1 MRHLERMDI
10 DMRPTSAFI
19 FGALA
24 FSSLVLAP
32 ALAEEPADKSDNNSV
47 VIEGEASYYGGDF
60 HGKKTANGEIF
71 DQNKMTA
78 ASKELPLGSNA
89 TVTNEETGKSVDVKI
104 NDRGP
109 YAEDRV
115 LDVSKGAAKKLDMI
129 DDGTAP
135 VTIEVD
141 PDEQPNE
148 KLREKVEDL
157 AEKKNTKGHTGQKPG
172 HKKDTAKAE

>member
-10 DMRPTSAFI
+10 GMQFASAFI

-32 ALAEEPADKSDNNSV
+32 AFAEEPAAKPDDNSV
-47 VIEGEASYYGGDF
+47 VIEGEASYYGGKF
-60 HGKKTANGEIF
+60 HGRKTANGEIF

-78 ASKELPLGSNA
+78 ASKELPLGSKA

-109 YAEDRV
+109 YVDGRV
-115 LDVSKGAAKKLDMI
+115 LDLSKGAAKKLDMI

-141 PDEQPNE
+141 PDKQPTE
-148 KLREKVEDL
+148 KVREKVEDM
-157 AEKKNTKGHTGQKPG
+157 AEKQNGASQ
-172 HKKDTAKAE
+172 KKDTAKAE

>member
-1 MRHLERMDI
+1 MDI
-10 DMRPTSAFI
+10 DMRSPSAFI
-19 FGALA
+19 FSALA
-24 FSSLVLAP
+24 FSSLVLPP
-32 ALAEEPADKSDNNSV
+32 ALAEEPAGKSDNNSL

-60 HGKKTANGEIF
+60 HGKKTATGEIF

-78 ASKELPLGSNA
+78 ASKELPLGSKA

-109 YAEDRV
+109 YAKDRV

-141 PDEQPNE
+141 PDKQPNE
-148 KLREKVEDL
+148 KVREKVEDL
-157 AEKKNTKGHTGQKPG
+157 AEKKNAKGHHTG

>member
-10 DMRPTSAFI
+10 DMRSPSVFI
-19 FGALA
+19 FSALA

-32 ALAEEPADKSDNNSV
+32 ALAEEPAGKSDNNSL

-60 HGKKTANGEIF
+60 HGKKTATGEVF

-78 ASKELPLGSNA
+78 ASKELPLGSKA

-109 YAEDRV
+109 YAKDRV
-115 LDVSKGAAKKLDMI
+115 LDVSKGAAKKLDML

-148 KLREKVEDL
+148 KVREKVEDL
-157 AEKKNTKGHTGQKPG
+157 AEKKHAKDHTA
-172 HKKDTAKAE
+172 HKKDKDTAKAD

>member
-1 MRHLERMDI
+1 MDI

-32 ALAEEPADKSDNNSV
+32 ALAEQPAGKSDNNSL

-78 ASKELPLGSNA
+78 ASKELPLGSKA

-148 KLREKVEDL
+148 KVREKVEDL
-157 AEKKNTKGHTGQKPG
+157 AEKKSAKAHTGR
-172 HKKDTAKAE
+172 KKDNDTAKAE

>member
-10 DMRPTSAFI
+10 DMQSPSAFI

-32 ALAEEPADKSDNNSV
+32 AFAEEPAAKPDDNSV
-47 VIEGEASYYGGDF
+47 VIEGEASYYGGKF
-60 HGKKTANGEIF
+60 HGRKTANGEIF

-78 ASKELPLGSNA
+78 ASKELPLGSKA

-109 YAEDRV
+109 YVDGRV
-115 LDVSKGAAKKLDMI
+115 LDLSKGAAKKLDMI

-141 PDEQPNE
+141 PDKQPTD
-148 KLREKVEDL
+148 KIREKVEDL
-157 AEKKNTKGHTGQKPG
+157 TEKNVPG
-172 HKKDTAKAE
+172 MKKETAKAE

>member
-1 MRHLERMDI
+1 MN
-10 DMRPTSAFI
+10 T
-19 FGALA
+19 
-24 FSSLVLAP
+24 
-32 ALAEEPADKSDNNSV
+32 
-47 VIEGEASYYGGDF
+47 
-60 HGKKTANGEIF
+60 
-71 DQNKMTA
+71 MTA
-78 ASKELPLGSNA
+78 ASKELPLGSKA

-141 PDEQPNE
+141 PDKQPND
-148 KLREKVEDL
+148 KVREKVEDL
-157 AEKKNTKGHTGQKPG
+157 AEKQNGAG
-172 HKKDTAKAE
+172 HK

>member
-1 MRHLERMDI
+1 MDI
-10 DMRPTSAFI
+10 DMRSPSAFI
-19 FGALA
+19 FSALA

-32 ALAEEPADKSDNNSV
+32 ALAEEPAGKSDNNSL

-78 ASKELPLGSNA
+78 ASKELPLGSKA

-109 YAEDRV
+109 YADGRV
-115 LDVSKGAAKKLDMI
+115 LDVSKGAAKRLDML

-135 VTIEVD
+135 VKIEVD
-141 PDEQPNE
+141 PDKQPTE
-148 KLREKVEDL
+148 KVREKVEDM
-157 AEKKNTKGHTGQKPG
+157 AEKQNGTAGQQNG
-172 HKKDTAKAE
+172 AAKAK

>member
-10 DMRPTSAFI
+10 DMQSPSAFI

-32 ALAEEPADKSDNNSV
+32 AFAEEPAAKPDDNSV
-47 VIEGEASYYGGDF
+47 VIEGEASYYGDQF

-71 DQNKMTA
+71 DMNKMTA
-78 ASKELPLGSNA
+78 ASKELPLGSKA

-129 DDGTAP
+129 DEGTAP

-141 PDEQPNE
+141 PDKQPTD
-148 KLREKVEDL
+148 KVREKVEDL
-157 AEKKNTKGHTGQKPG
+157 AEKKNVPG
-172 HKKDTAKAE
+172 MKKETAKAE

>member
-1 MRHLERMDI
+1 MEAGFRCGILKGW
-10 DMRPTSAFI
+10 TSTC
-19 FGALA
+19 GPRQRL
-24 FSSLVLAP
+24 FSVLWLSPRWYWLPPWRRNQP
-32 ALAEEPADKSDNNSV
+32 ANPITTRV

-78 ASKELPLGSNA
+78 ASKELPLGSKA

-141 PDEQPNE
+141 PDKQPTE
-148 KLREKVEDL
+148 KVREKVEDL
-157 AEKKNTKGHTGQKPG
+157 AEKKNVHGRS
-172 HKKDTAKAE
+172 KKTAKAE

>member
-1 MRHLERMDI
+1 MQ
-10 DMRPTSAFI
+10 PPSVFI
-19 FGALA
+19 LGVMA

-32 ALAEEPADKSDNNSV
+32 AFAEEPAGKPDENSV
-47 VIEGEASYYGGDF
+47 VIEGEASYYGGKF
-60 HGKKTANGEIF
+60 HGRKTANGEIF

-78 ASKELPLGSNA
+78 ASKELPLGSKA

-109 YAEDRV
+109 YVDGRV
-115 LDVSKGAAKKLDMI
+115 LDLSKGAAKKLDMI

-141 PDEQPNE
+141 PDKQPTD
-148 KLREKVEDL
+148 KIREKVEDL
-157 AEKKNTKGHTGQKPG
+157 TEKNVPGMQKE
-172 HKKDTAKAE
+172 TAKAE

>member
-1 MRHLERMDI
+1 MRHLEGMDI
-10 DMRPTSAFI
+10 DMRSPSAFI
-19 FGALA
+19 FSALA
-24 FSSLVLAP
+24 FSSLVLVAS
-32 ALAEEPADKSDNNSV
+32 ALAEEPAGKPDGNSV
-47 VIEGEASYYGGDF
+47 VIEGEASYYGGEF

-78 ASKELPLGSNA
+78 ASKELPLGSKA
-89 TVTNEETGKSVDVKI
+89 TVTNEETGKSVDVRI

-129 DDGTAP
+129 EEGTAP

-141 PDEQPNE
+141 PDKQPTE
-148 KLREKVEDL
+148 KVREKVESM
-157 AEKKNTKGHTGQKPG
+157 AEKQNGAGR
-172 HKKDTAKAE
+172 KKDTAKAE

>member
-1 MRHLERMDI
+1 MDI
-10 DMRPTSAFI
+10 DMRSPSAFI
-19 FGALA
+19 FSALA

-32 ALAEEPADKSDNNSV
+32 ALAEEPSGKSDNNSL

-60 HGKKTANGEIF
+60 HGKKTATGEVF

-78 ASKELPLGSNA
+78 ASKELPLGSKA

-109 YAEDRV
+109 YAKDRV
-115 LDVSKGAAKKLDMI
+115 LDVSKGAAKKLDML

-141 PDEQPNE
+141 PDEQPND
-148 KLREKVEDL
+148 KVREKVEDL
-157 AEKKNTKGHTGQKPG
+157 AEKKHAKDAKAHAR
-172 HKKDTAKAE
+172 HKKDNDTAKAE

>member
-1 MRHLERMDI
+1 MRHLEGMDI
-10 DMRPTSAFI
+10 DMRSPSAFI
-19 FGALA
+19 FSALA
-24 FSSLVLAP
+24 FSSLVLVAS
-32 ALAEEPADKSDNNSV
+32 ALAEEPAGKPDGNSV
-47 VIEGEASYYGGDF
+47 VIEGEASYYGGEF

-78 ASKELPLGSNA
+78 ASKELPLGSKA
-89 TVTNEETGKSVDVKI
+89 TVTNEETGKSVDVRI

-129 DDGTAP
+129 EEGTAP

-141 PDEQPNE
+141 PDKQPAG
-148 KLREKVEDL
+148 KVREKVEDL
-157 AEKKNTKGHTGQKPG
+157 AEKQNGA
-172 HKKDTAKAE
+172 TARK

>member
-1 MRHLERMDI
+1 
-10 DMRPTSAFI
+10 MRPSSAFI
-19 FGALA
+19 LSALA

-32 ALAEEPADKSDNNSV
+32 ALAEEPTGKPDVGSV
-47 VIEGEASYYGGDF
+47 VIEGEASYYGEQF

-71 DQNKMTA
+71 DMNKMTA
-78 ASKELPLGSNA
+78 ASKELPLGSKA

-129 DDGTAP
+129 DEGTAP

-141 PDEQPNE
+141 PDKQPTE
-148 KLREKVEDL
+148 KVREKVENM
-157 AEKKNTKGHTGQKPG
+157 AEKQNGAGQ
-172 HKKDTAKAE
+172 KKDTAKAE

>member
-10 DMRPTSAFI
+10 DMQSLSAFI

-32 ALAEEPADKSDNNSV
+32 ALAEEPAGKPNGNSV
-47 VIEGEASYYGGDF
+47 VIEGEASYYGEQF

-71 DQNKMTA
+71 DMNKMTA
-78 ASKELPLGSNA
+78 ASKELPLGSKA

-129 DDGTAP
+129 DEGTAP

-141 PDEQPNE
+141 PDKQPTE
-148 KLREKVEDL
+148 KVREKVEDL
-157 AEKKNTKGHTGQKPG
+157 AEKKNGAGQ
-172 HKKDTAKAE
+172 KKDTAKAE

>member
-1 MRHLERMDI
+1 MRS
-10 DMRPTSAFI
+10 PSAFI

-32 ALAEEPADKSDNNSV
+32 ALAEEPAGKPDGNSV
-47 VIEGEASYYGGDF
+47 VIEGEASYYGEQF

-71 DQNKMTA
+71 DMNKMTA
-78 ASKELPLGSNA
+78 ASKELPLGSKA

-129 DDGTAP
+129 DEGTAP

-141 PDEQPNE
+141 PDKQPTE
-148 KLREKVEDL
+148 KVREKIEDL
-157 AEKKNTKGHTGQKPG
+157 AEKQNGAGQ
-172 HKKDTAKAE
+172 KKDTAKAE

>member
-10 DMRPTSAFI
+10 GMQSPSVFI
-19 FGALA
+19 LGVMA

-32 ALAEEPADKSDNNSV
+32 AFAEEPAGKPDENSV
-47 VIEGEASYYGGDF
+47 VIEGEASYYGGKF
-60 HGKKTANGEIF
+60 HGRKTANGEIF

-78 ASKELPLGSNA
+78 ASKELPLGSKA

-109 YAEDRV
+109 YVDGRV
-115 LDVSKGAAKKLDMI
+115 LDLSKGAAKKLDMI

-141 PDEQPNE
+141 PDKQPTE
-148 KLREKVEDL
+148 KVREKIEDL
-157 AEKKNTKGHTGQKPG
+157 AEKQNGAGQ
-172 HKKDTAKAE
+172 KKDTAKAE

>member
-1 MRHLERMDI
+1 MRS
-10 DMRPTSAFI
+10 PSAFI
-19 FGALA
+19 FSALA

-32 ALAEEPADKSDNNSV
+32 ALAEEPTGKPDAGSV
-47 VIEGEASYYGGDF
+47 VIEGEASYYGEQF

-71 DQNKMTA
+71 DMNKMTA
-78 ASKELPLGSNA
+78 ASKELPLGSKA

-129 DDGTAP
+129 DEGTAP

-141 PDEQPNE
+141 PDKQTTE
-148 KLREKVEDL
+148 KVREKIEDL
-157 AEKKNTKGHTGQKPG
+157 AEKQNGAGQK
-172 HKKDTAKAE
+172 KDNANAE

>member
-1 MRHLERMDI
+1 MRS
-10 DMRPTSAFI
+10 PSAFI
-19 FGALA
+19 FSALA

-60 HGKKTANGEIF
+60 HGKKTATGEIF

-78 ASKELPLGSNA
+78 ASKELPLGSKA

-109 YAEDRV
+109 YVEGRV

-135 VTIEVD
+135 VTITVD
-141 PDEQPNE
+141 PDKQPTE
-148 KLREKVEDL
+148 KVREKVEDL
-157 AEKKNTKGHTGQKPG
+157 AEKQNDAGK
-172 HKKDTAKAE
+172 KKDTAKAE